1 MNIEAN
7 VLNEIMST
15 IGSVSPETGGIIGTQ
30 NDVVCAYYFD
40 RTGSC
45 DSNTYKPDTV
55 TVNSVIS
62 DWTQRSIQFAGIVHS
77 HLEDRCELSCADIKY
92 AQLIMTANDM
102 NVILF
107 PLVVI
112 GSKVRVILY
121 KVDRQQK
128 SLVDLRCTRITCPR
142 T

>member
-92 AQLIMTANDM
+92 AQLITTA
-102 NVILF
+102 
-107 PLVVI
+107 
-112 GSKVRVILY
+112 SKAFSSPIWRRMMGVFLLEEPMATFTPR
-121 KVDRQQK
+121 
-128 SLVDLRCTRITCPR
+128 SLR
-142 T
+142 